1 MSFLTDCWLIM
12 SSILGKMKKFGSFDM
27 EESEVTDEHMEGEDS
42 VQETPD
48 NPQGPLSTKVQPPKS
63 NIFARRGRFVMG
75 DSDKDM
81 APMDSFYQMD
91 HLMAPS
97 VIKFHVNMDR
107 GKLHK

>member
-1 MSFLTDCWLIM
+1 M
-12 SSILGKMKKFGSFDM
+12 SSILEKMKKFGSTDM
-27 EESEVTDEHMEGEDS
+27 EEPETTDEHTDGEDS
-42 VQETPD
+42 MLEASD
-48 NPQGPLSTKVQPPKS
+48 GLQGALSTKVQPPKS

-91 HLMAPS
+91 HLVAPS
-97 VIKFHVNMDR
+97 VIRFHANLER

>member
-1 MSFLTDCWLIM
+1 MSFLTDCLLIM
-12 SSILGKMKKFGSFDM
+12 SSILGKMKKFGSSDM
-27 EESEVTDEHMEGEDS
+27 EESEVTDEHTDGEDS
-42 VQETPD
+42 MLETPD
-48 NPQGPLSTKVQPPKS
+48 SLQGTLSTKAQPPKS

-97 VIKFHVNMDR
+97 VIKFHANLER

>member
-1 MSFLTDCWLIM
+1 VWFVAGCLFIM
-12 SSILGKMKKFGSFDM
+12 SSILEKMKKFGSSDI
-27 EESEVTDEHMEGEDS
+27 EESEVTDEHTDGEDS
-42 VQETPD
+42 ALETAD
-48 NPQGPLSTKVQPPKS
+48 NLQGTFSNKVQPSKS

-75 DSDKDM
+75 DCDKDM

-97 VIKFHVNMDR
+97 VIKFHANMER